1 MLAAGW
7 VIIGKWYFNALA
19 AVLIAFLVARL
30 LRLDLFQV
38 WGPASSYCRHGQPLC
53 WVSTVEQ
60 G

>member
-19 AVLIAFLVARL
+19 VVLIAFLVARL

-38 WGPASSYCRHGQPLC
+38 CVLPSIGCAAASTEGLQSIRL
-53 WVSTVEQ
+53 
-60 G
+60 